1 MYSILN
7 SMTIGSRL
15 EMKVNKDVS
24 ITFILN
30 ELTNRTNIFIRN
42 ELYFSG
48 ELSYCFGM
56 EL

>member
-1 MYSILN
+1 
-7 SMTIGSRL
+7 MTIGSRL

-30 ELTNRTNIFIRN
+30 EVTNRTNIFIRN